1 MPQSCPPL
9 ILVCFGGGSLG
20 GKSREIAGNPEFPA
34 KTKKGG
40 VRSTLL
46 EVLCCLYSTTR
57 GKLSFGFFPI
67 LPQFFFFF
75 CFQFVDVVPFNPKR
89 RTQNVMAGGVQFHHT
104 ISTLLSQRDLK
115 KKKKKNSGKRQKKRR
130 FVPPQHSP
138 NTPRERGDVS
148 PKFGG
153 HLLGDTS
160 SLTSSKGQR
169 LDLDCGAHREDRAAH
184 YDLRIFCE
192 GVHTTRYSSH
202 TAQRTGGIHTQHT
215 LETHTDS
222 AGTVLSLCLLR
233 TPRDVSPVQ
242 ARIFIS
248 WTKKYVLLV
257 SRQTRQ

>member
-57 GKLSFGFFPI
+57 GKLSLGFFPI

-169 LDLDCGAHREDRAAH
+169 LDLDCGAHGRIGRRITTSEYSVRGFTPQGILHTQRSGRA
-184 YDLRIFCE
+184 
-192 GVHTTRYSSH
+192 
-202 TAQRTGGIHTQHT
+202 GGIHTQHT

-233 TPRDVSPVQ
+233 TQRCEPRSG
-242 ARIFIS
+242 
-248 WTKKYVLLV
+248 
-257 SRQTRQ
+257 

>member
-1 MPQSCPPL
+1 M

-115 KKKKKNSGKRQKKRR
+115 KKKKKILEKGRKKGDLS
-130 FVPPQHSP
+130 PP
-138 NTPRERGDVS
+138 NTLQTHHARGETFPQS
-148 PKFGG
+148 
-153 HLLGDTS
+153 LGVTS
-160 SLTSSKGQR
+160 SATRVASRQVKDNAWTL
-169 LDLDCGAHREDRAAH
+169 
-184 YDLRIFCE
+184 IV
-192 GVHTTRYSSH
+192 VHTGRIGRRITTSEYSVRGFTPQGILH
-202 TAQRTGGIHTQHT
+202 TQRSGRAGGIHTQHT

-233 TPRDVSPVQ
+233 TQRCEPRSG
-242 ARIFIS
+242 
-248 WTKKYVLLV
+248 
-257 SRQTRQ
+257 